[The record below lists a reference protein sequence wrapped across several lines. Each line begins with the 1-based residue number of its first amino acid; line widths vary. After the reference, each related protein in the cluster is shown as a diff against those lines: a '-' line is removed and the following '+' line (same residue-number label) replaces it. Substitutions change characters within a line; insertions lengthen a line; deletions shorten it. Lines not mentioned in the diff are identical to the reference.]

1 VEGDDGMAA
10 ERTTICVHCPLLATG
25 WLLLL
30 LLLSEHSV
38 EKLELRTCER
48 EYRKREDKE
57 G

>member
-1 VEGDDGMAA
+1 MEGDDGMAT
-10 ERTTICVHCPLLATG
+10 ERTTVCVHCPLLATG